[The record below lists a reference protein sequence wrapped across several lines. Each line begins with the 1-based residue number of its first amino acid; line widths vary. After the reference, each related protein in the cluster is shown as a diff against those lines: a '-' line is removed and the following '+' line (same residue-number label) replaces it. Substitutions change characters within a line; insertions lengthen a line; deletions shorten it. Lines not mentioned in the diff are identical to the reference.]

1 MSYSYIFV
9 NIMTDYERDYLDLRV
24 KVAVKSVNFVSTLP
38 TKGSNFKVVFPRMS
52 EPKTKVPHFPSC

>member
-1 MSYSYIFV
+1 
-9 NIMTDYERDYLDLRV
+9 MTDYERDYLDLRV